1 MLTTIKGV
9 SQTKAKAILKEHGCI
24 MEIGDCNLDELTKID
39 GIGSVIAN
47 RINNVLNSEKKV
59 KQ

>member
-9 SQTKAKAILKEHGCI
+9 SEDKAKALIKEHGCI
-24 MEIGDCNLDELTKID
+24 MEIGDCNIDELTVVKGVGTTVAD
-39 GIGSVIAN
+39 
-47 RINNVLNSEKKV
+47 RINSVLNSQQKV